1 MGEERIGRKRS
12 AARMGGAALLVAGL
26 VVGCGGEE
34 APTPSG
40 ASMAGSPRTA
50 AEGAG
55 NEAPVIESVTLEP
68 GQPVAHQRLRA
79 VVVASDPD
87 GDALELGYAWR
98 VGGRSVES
106 GGESIEVPA
115 LDKGAAIEVTVTA
128 SDGRN
133 ESASE
138 TARVRVGNQRP
149 DLVAVALRPEGDV
162 NRGKPLTAV
171 PAASDPDGDALSFS
185 YRWMVN
191 GTPVDETGDTLDTSE
206 LKRGDTVRLRVVAN
220 DGDAD
225 SNAIESPE
233 LRVAN
238 ASPAIKSSPPAF
250 EGDGSYRYAIEAV
263 DPDGDRTL
271 RYRLAHA
278 PDGMTIDAVGGLI
291 EWKPSAA
298 SAGKHTVEV
307 VVDDLQGGS
316 ANQIFELSV
325 AVQEPPK
332 DDAKTAPPASASD
345 EDEDQGDEVAR
356 VSAKTRGPTPSDR
369 SAKLAEGDEA
379 PADGEE

>member
-1 MGEERIGRKRS
+1 MSDDRIGRKRS
-12 AARMGGAALLVAGL
+12 AARMGGAALLAAGL
-26 VVGCGGEE
+26 LVGCGGEE
-34 APTPSG
+34 AAKPSG
-40 ASMAGSPRTA
+40 ASMAGTPRP
-50 AEGAG
+50 AEDAG
-55 NEAPVIESVTLEP
+55 NEAPVIESVELEP
-68 GQPVAHQRLRA
+68 AQPVAHQRLQA

-87 GDALELGYAWR
+87 GDPIELGFAWR
-98 VGGRSVES
+98 VGGRNVEAD
-106 GGESIEVPA
+106 GDSIEVPA
-115 LDKGAAIEVTVTA
+115 LGKGDSIEVTVTA

-138 TARVRVGNQRP
+138 TARVRVGNQPP

-185 YRWMVN
+185 YTWMVN
-191 GTPVDETGDTLDTSE
+191 GDAVEEAGDTLDTSK

-220 DGDAD
+220 DGDQD

-238 ASPAIKSSPPAF
+238 AGPTIKSAPPSF
-250 EGDGSYRYAIEAV
+250 EGDGSYRYAVEAV
-263 DPDGDRTL
+263 DPDGDRSL

-278 PDGMTIDAVGGLI
+278 PDGMTIDAVGGVI
-291 EWKPSAA
+291 QWKPTAA

-325 AVQEPPK
+325 AVKEPAK
-332 DDAKTAPPASASD
+332 ADAKTAPPASASD
-345 EDEDQGDEVAR
+345 EEADEVVEAAR
-356 VSAKTRGPTPSDR
+356 GETRGPTATKRPATMEAD
-369 SAKLAEGDEA
+369 DEA
-379 PADGEE
+379 ADDEE